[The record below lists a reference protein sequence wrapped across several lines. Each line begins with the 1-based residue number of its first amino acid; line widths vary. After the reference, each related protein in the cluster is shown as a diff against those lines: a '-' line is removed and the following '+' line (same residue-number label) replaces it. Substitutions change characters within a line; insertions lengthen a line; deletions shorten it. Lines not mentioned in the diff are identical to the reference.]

1 MLFQRFIESQRASVV
16 PLFALTIVPILGLVG
31 AAVDY
36 TRASAVRTSIQAA
49 ADATALAMSKDA
61 GSVELPALQTLAL
74 AHFKAVFNQ
83 PEAQN
88 LAVTTSYNTTNGSQI
103 VVTGSATIK
112 TMFMGIMGL
121 TEFNVSASGTAVWG
135 MTRLRIALALDNTG
149 SMKSDGKMTALK
161 AAAKNL
167 LTQLQGV
174 TTKEGDVYVSIVPF
188 NKDVNA
194 GAGNHAAGW
203 IDWSTWDDA
212 NGTCSKSSYTKKS
225 SCVSNSGVWKPANHD
240 TWNGCVTD
248 RDQNYDTTNT
258 TPTSGGTLFPAEQ
271 YTSCPVSVMP
281 LSYDWTALASKI
293 DTMTSVG
300 NTNITIGL
308 QWGWQSLSSGAPLDA
323 PPEDPNYKYEKV
335 IILLTDGENTQN
347 RWSTNQSSINT
358 RTQKACDNAK
368 AAGVKIYTV
377 LVMEGNQT
385 LLRNCASDPSK
396 YFYLTSADQLIST
409 FDTIGTNLTRLRI
422 AK

>member
-16 PLFALTIVPILGLVG
+16 PLFALSIVPILGLVG

-49 ADATALAMSKDA
+49 ADATALAMSKTA
-61 GSVELPALQTLAL
+61 GSVDLPALQTLSF
-74 AHFKAVFNQ
+74 AHFQAVFNQ
-83 PEAQN
+83 PAAQN
-88 LAVTTSYNTTNGSQI
+88 LAVTTSYSTTNGSQI

-112 TMFMGIMGL
+112 TMFMGVMGL
-121 TEFNVSASGTAVWG
+121 QEFNVSASGTAVWG

-149 SMKSDGKMTALK
+149 SMRSDGKMTALK

-194 GAGNHAAGW
+194 GAGNHAADW
-203 IDWSTWDDA
+203 IDWSEWDEA
-212 NGTCSKSSYTKKS
+212 NGTCSKSYYTKKS
-225 SCVSNSGVWKPANHD
+225 SCVSNSGVWTPANHD
-240 TWNGCVTD
+240 TWNGCVID

-258 TPTSGGTLFPAEQ
+258 TPTSGGTLFLAQQ

-281 LSYDWTALASKI
+281 LSYDWTALSSKI

-308 QWGWQSLSSGAPLDA
+308 QWGWQSLSSGAPLNA

-347 RWSTNQSSINT
+347 RWSTNQSSIDA
-358 RTQKACDNAK
+358 RTQRACDNAK

-385 LLRNCASDPSK
+385 LLRNCATDPTK